1 MNLLE
6 VRTQFVKISG
16 RYDLITDTTSWADN
30 GADFF
35 LQAGQNLI
43 EKLSG
48 DLPESEGRLWD
59 TITSGTY
66 YVGFQ
71 KRCRMIFDVWANNDE
86 NRIEL
91 KRKSWKDLKAMYT
104 STLANTDTGC
114 PVYYC
119 PAKLREI
126 DATDQG
132 ATGEFFNYTLTNSK
146 DFRGI
151 VIMPPVD
158 SSYDIEIYGKFLQ
171 SVLSSDDDENFW
183 TITYPEI
190 LIRAAIYQTE
200 LSYRG
205 RGAVAKL
212 YEALLL
218 DLIEIDK
225 DTIEESSHEF
235 NTIRR

>member
-1 MNLLE
+1 MNLLG

-43 EKLSG
+43 ERLVG
-48 DLPESEGRLWD
+48 DLPESEGRLWK
-59 TITSGTY
+59 TLTSSDY

-71 KRCRMIFDVWANNDE
+71 KRCRMILNVWANNDE

-91 KRKSWKDLKAMYT
+91 ERKSWKDLKELY
-104 STLANTDTGC
+104 SKTLSNIDNGC
-114 PVYYC
+114 PLYYC

-126 DATDQG
+126 DVTDQN
-132 ATGEFFNYTLTNSK
+132 ATGEFFNYTISNSK
-146 DFRGI
+146 DYRGI
-151 VIMPPVD
+151 VIMPSVD
-158 SSYDIEIYGKFLQ
+158 TSYDIEIYGKFLQ
-171 SVLSSDDDENFW
+171 AELTSDNDENFW

-200 LSYRG
+200 LTYRG
-205 RGAVAKL
+205 RAAVSKL
-212 YEALLL
+212 YESLMVELV
-218 DLIEIDK
+218 EIDK
-225 DTIEESSHEF
+225 DSIEESSHEF
-235 NTIRR
+235 NTIKR